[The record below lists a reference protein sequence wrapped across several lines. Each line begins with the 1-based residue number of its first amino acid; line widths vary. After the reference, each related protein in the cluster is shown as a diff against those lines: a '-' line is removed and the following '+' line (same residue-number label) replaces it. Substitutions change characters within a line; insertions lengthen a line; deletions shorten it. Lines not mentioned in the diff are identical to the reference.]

1 MPPPEPVDAR
11 PAPSAEDGGSGAG
24 KTGKQAVGRAGE
36 EAAVRFLEA
45 RGYRILARNFRR
57 AYGEV
62 DIVAQE
68 GEVLVFVEVKA
79 RSSTRFGAP
88 AEAVTATK
96 RRRLSKIALTY
107 MMRHALTECP
117 ARFDVI
123 AVLLDKNGRVRRIE
137 QIENAF
143 EV

>member
-1 MPPPEPVDAR
+1 MN
-11 PAPSAEDGGSGAG
+11 DGRQ
-24 KTGKQAVGRAGE
+24 TTDKQAAGRAGE

-62 DIVAQE
+62 DIVARL
-68 GEVLVFVEVKA
+68 GPVLVFAEVKA
-79 RSSTRFGAP
+79 RASLRFGAP

-107 MMRHALTECP
+107 MMRHGLSECP

-123 AVLLDKNGRVRRIE
+123 AVLLDRTGRVRRIE

-143 EV
+143 EVFDAFA